1 VDAQW
6 QAFVAAKR
14 IEELERIIAEEN
26 LDPEATRSF
35 VDNAFRDGSIP
46 VTGTAVTKIL
56 APVSRFSKTS
66 GYAGKKQASGTSK
79 QGSEHIFCAIIR
91 VVNSVWNMRRT
102 ADAWILGC
110 LSNG

>member
-1 VDAQW
+1 MQTGGGVIEPRP
-6 QAFVAAKR
+6 FVAAKR

-56 APVSRFSKTS
+56 PPVSRFSKTN
-66 GYAGKKQASGTSK
+66 GHADKKQTVLSK
-79 QGSEHIFCAIIR
+79 LAMFFERYFGLA
-91 VVNSVWNMRRT
+91 
-102 ADAWILGC
+102 
-110 LSNG
+110 